1 MIDKLKKNNFYI
13 KYGIIII
20 FIAIVTILTVK
31 IISYGDSILNWGIY
45 EIKRFLIIVSP
56 VIYAILFAYIL
67 YQPIKII
74 EKSIYK
80 YLDSLGGECKF
91 NQYNKIIRIF
101 SVIIVLF
108 FVILGIFI
116 IYNFLV
122 PPILRSIKEII
133 SLLPEFQ
140 EQLKV
145 WINEALEGL
154 NDKNIDI
161 QSTGKLSKQIID
173 IIRKVANGILNKV
186 IAIFSNLSS
195 FIVDFVVTVILTI
208 YFLIDK
214 ERIINQVKKLRNI
227 ILPNK
232 FGNML
237 TLFLLDLD
245 NIVGRFIVGEVLDSI
260 IVGIVST
267 ILLLLIKH
275 PFAILIGFIAGVTNI
290 IPYIGPILGA
300 ALAFFFGVFTSVS
313 LGVGGAILLLL
324 YQQVDGN
331 LIQPKI
337 VGDKIG
343 LSPVWVLIAV
353 LIGGSYFGAIGMILS
368 MPVAG
373 LLRVYLNRYGAY
385 KKIKH
390 KS

>member
-20 FIAIVTILTVK
+20 FIAAITILTVK
-31 IISYGDSILNWGIY
+31 IISYGDSILSWGIY
-45 EIKRFLIIVSP
+45 EIKRFLIIISP
-56 VIYAILFAYIL
+56 VVYAILFAYIL

-74 EKSIYK
+74 ENNVYK
-80 YLDSLGGECKF
+80 YLDSLGVEYKS
-91 NQYNKIIRIF
+91 NKYRKLIRIF
-101 SVIIVLF
+101 SVIIVLLL
-108 FVILGIFI
+108 VILGIFI

-122 PPILRSIKEII
+122 PPILKSIKEII

-154 NDKNIDI
+154 SDKNIDI

-173 IIRKVANGILNKV
+173 IIRRTANGILNKV

-227 ILPNK
+227 IFPNK

-237 TLFLLDLD
+237 TLFLVDLD

-260 IVGIVST
+260 IVGVVST
-267 ILLLLIKH
+267 ILLLLVKH

-300 ALAFFFGVFTSVS
+300 ALAFFFGVFTSIS

-390 KS
+390 KN

>member
-20 FIAIVTILTVK
+20 FIAVITILTVK
-31 IISYGDSILNWGIY
+31 IISYGDSILSWGIY
-45 EIKRFLIIVSP
+45 EIKRFFITILP
-56 VIYAILFAYIL
+56 VIYAILFSYIL
-67 YQPIKII
+67 YQPIKFI
-74 EKSIYK
+74 EKNVYK
-80 YLDSLGGECKF
+80 YLDSLGEK
-91 NQYNKIIRIF
+91 YKSNKYKKLIRIF
-101 SVIIVLF
+101 SVIVVLLL
-108 FVILGIFI
+108 VIIGMFM

-133 SLLPEFQ
+133 NLLPQFQ
-140 EQLKV
+140 EQLKL
-145 WINEALEGL
+145 WINEALDGL

-173 IIRKVANGILNKV
+173 IISKVANGVLNKF

-232 FGNML
+232 FGNMI
-237 TLFLLDLD
+237 TLFLVDLD
-245 NIVGRFIVGEVLDSI
+245 NVVGRFIVGEVLDSI

-267 ILLLLIKH
+267 ILLLIIKH

-313 LGVGGAILLLL
+313 LGVVGAILLLL

-368 MPVAG
+368 MPIAG
-373 LLRVYLNRYGAY
+373 LLRVYLNRYGEY

-390 KS
+390 KN

>member
-20 FIAIVTILTVK
+20 FIAVITILTVK
-31 IISYGDSILNWGIY
+31 IISYGDSILSWGIY
-45 EIKRFLIIVSP
+45 EIKRFFITILP
-56 VIYAILFAYIL
+56 VIYAILFSYIL
-67 YQPIKII
+67 YQPIKFI
-74 EKSIYK
+74 EKNVYK
-80 YLDSLGGECKF
+80 YLDSLGEK
-91 NQYNKIIRIF
+91 YKSNKYKKLIRIF
-101 SVIIVLF
+101 SVIVVLLL
-108 FVILGIFI
+108 VIIGMFM

-133 SLLPEFQ
+133 NLLPQFQ
-140 EQLKV
+140 EQLKL
-145 WINEALEGL
+145 WINEALDGL

-173 IIRKVANGILNKV
+173 IISKVANGVLNKF

-232 FGNML
+232 FGNMI
-237 TLFLLDLD
+237 TLFLVDLD

-260 IVGIVST
+260 IVGIAST
-267 ILLLLIKH
+267 ILLLIIKH

-313 LGVGGAILLLL
+313 LGVVGAILLLL

-368 MPVAG
+368 MPIAG
-373 LLRVYLNRYGAY
+373 LLRGYLNRYGEY

-390 KS
+390 KN

>member
-20 FIAIVTILTVK
+20 FIAVITILTVK
-31 IISYGDSILNWGIY
+31 IISYGDSILSWGIY
-45 EIKRFLIIVSP
+45 EIKRFFITILP
-56 VIYAILFAYIL
+56 VIYAILFSYIL
-67 YQPIKII
+67 YQPIKFI
-74 EKSIYK
+74 EKNVYK
-80 YLDSLGGECKF
+80 YLDSLGEK
-91 NQYNKIIRIF
+91 YKSNKYKKLIRIF
-101 SVIIVLF
+101 SVIVVLLL
-108 FVILGIFI
+108 VIIGMFM

-133 SLLPEFQ
+133 NLLPQFQ
-140 EQLKV
+140 EQLKL
-145 WINEALEGL
+145 WINESLDGL

-173 IIRKVANGILNKV
+173 IISKVANGVLNKF

-232 FGNML
+232 FGNMI
-237 TLFLLDLD
+237 TLFLVDLD
-245 NIVGRFIVGEVLDSI
+245 NVVGRFIVGEVLDSI

-267 ILLLLIKH
+267 ILLLIIKH

-313 LGVGGAILLLL
+313 LGVVGAILLLL

-368 MPVAG
+368 MPIAG
-373 LLRVYLNRYGAY
+373 LLRVYLNRYGEY

-390 KS
+390 KN